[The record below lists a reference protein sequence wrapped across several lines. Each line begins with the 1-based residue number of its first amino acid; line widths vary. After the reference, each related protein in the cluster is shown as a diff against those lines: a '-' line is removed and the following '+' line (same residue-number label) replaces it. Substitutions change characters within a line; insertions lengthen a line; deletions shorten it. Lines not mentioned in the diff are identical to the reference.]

1 MEVSRY
7 LVCAGAMYVPN
18 SGLASY
24 STYSIGCY
32 LPAAGCLKYR
42 PTSLYGCN
50 WFIDIGIVGV

>member
-7 LVCAGAMYVPN
+7 LVYAGAMYVY

-24 STYSIGCY
+24 STCLGCY

-50 WFIDIGIVGV
+50 WFIGIGIVGV